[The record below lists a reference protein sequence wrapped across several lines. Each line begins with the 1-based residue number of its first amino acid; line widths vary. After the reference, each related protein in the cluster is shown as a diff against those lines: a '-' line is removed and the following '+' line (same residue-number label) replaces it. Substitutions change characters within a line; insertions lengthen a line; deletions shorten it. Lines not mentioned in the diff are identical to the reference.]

1 MIEKTELLVIGGGP
15 AGLTAALHA
24 GRYGTKTVIVDDA
37 IRPGGQLIKQT
48 HKFFGSRMEYAGT
61 RGFQIAKLLLK
72 ELEKL
77 NNVKIYDQTT
87 ATGYYEDGVLTCL
100 KGERYFK
107 IKPERVIVATGAFEK
122 TIPFVGNDLPGVY
135 GAGAVQTIMN
145 LYGVVPAKRVLMVG
159 AGNIGLIISYQL
171 LQTGVE
177 VAAIVEGMDK
187 IGGYQVHAS
196 KVRRMGIPILTKHT
210 IVEAVGE
217 REVEGAIIS
226 KIDENWHPIPGT
238 EKKLDVDTIC
248 LAVGLSPTIDI
259 LRQAGAKIAYIP
271 ELGGDVAIRD
281 EFMETTAKGIYVAG
295 DAAGVEEASSAI
307 IEGAIAGISAAK
319 SLGKS
324 IPDFE
329 KQIAK
334 LREELNNLRA
344 GPFGE
349 KIKLGLKKLKELNQQ
364 SK

>member
-1 MIEKTELLVIGGGP
+1 MQVIEEIELLVIGGGP
-15 AGLTAALHA
+15 AGLTSALHA
-24 GRYGTKTVIVDDA
+24 GRYGTETAIVDDA

-48 HKFFGSRMEYAGT
+48 HKFFGSKMEYAGT
-61 RGFQIAKLLLK
+61 RGFQIAELLLK
-72 ELEKL
+72 ELSKF
-77 NNVKIYDQTT
+77 NNVKIYDRTT
-87 ATGYYEDGVLTCL
+87 ATGYYEDGVITCL
-100 KGERYFK
+100 RGEKYFK
-107 IKPERVIVATGAFEK
+107 IKPKRVIIATGAFERM
-122 TIPFVGNDLPGVY
+122 IPFVGNDLPGVY
-135 GAGAVQTIMN
+135 GAGAVQTVMN
-145 LYGVVPAKRVLMVG
+145 LYGVVPAKRALMVG

-171 LQTGVE
+171 LQAGVE
-177 VAAIVEGMDK
+177 VVAIIEGMDK
-187 IGGYQVHAS
+187 IGGYQVHSS
-196 KVRRMGIPILTKHT
+196 KVRRMGVPILTRHT
-210 IVEAVGE
+210 IIEAVGE

-226 KIDENWHPIPGT
+226 KIDENWRPIPGT
-238 EKKLDVDTIC
+238 EKRLDVDTIC

-259 LRQAGAKIAYIP
+259 LRQAGAKIVYIP

-295 DAAGVEEASSAI
+295 DTAGIEEASSAI

-349 KIKLGLKKLKELNQQ
+349 KIKQGLEKL
-364 SK
+364 SRFSI

>member
-1 MIEKTELLVIGGGP
+1 VIEEIELLVIGGGP
-15 AGLTAALHA
+15 AGLTSALHA
-24 GRYGTKTVIVDDA
+24 GRYGTETAIVDDA

-48 HKFFGSRMEYAGT
+48 HKFFGSKMEYAGT
-61 RGFQIAKLLLK
+61 RGFQIAELLLK
-72 ELEKL
+72 ELSKF
-77 NNVKIYDQTT
+77 NNVKIYDRTT
-87 ATGYYEDGVLTCL
+87 ATGYYEDGVITCL
-100 KGERYFK
+100 RGEKYFK
-107 IKPERVIVATGAFEK
+107 IKPKRVIIATGAFERM
-122 TIPFVGNDLPGVY
+122 IPFVGNDLPGVY
-135 GAGAVQTIMN
+135 GAGAVQTVMN
-145 LYGVVPAKRVLMVG
+145 LYGVVPAKRALMVG

-171 LQTGVE
+171 LQAGVE
-177 VAAIVEGMDK
+177 VVAIIEGMDK
-187 IGGYQVHAS
+187 IGGYQVHSS
-196 KVRRMGIPILTKHT
+196 KVRRMGVPILTRHT
-210 IVEAVGE
+210 IIEAVGE

-226 KIDENWHPIPGT
+226 KIDENWRPIPGT
-238 EKKLDVDTIC
+238 EKRLDVDTIC

-259 LRQAGAKIAYIP
+259 LRQAGAKIVYIP

-295 DAAGVEEASSAI
+295 DTAGIEEASSAI

-349 KIKLGLKKLKELNQQ
+349 KIKQGLEKL
-364 SK
+364 SRFSI

>member
-1 MIEKTELLVIGGGP
+1 M
-15 AGLTAALHA
+15 
-24 GRYGTKTVIVDDA
+24 
-37 IRPGGQLIKQT
+37 
-48 HKFFGSRMEYAGT
+48 
-61 RGFQIAKLLLK
+61 
-72 ELEKL
+72 
-77 NNVKIYDQTT
+77 
-87 ATGYYEDGVLTCL
+87 TCL
-100 KGERYFK
+100 RGEKYFK
-107 IKPERVIVATGAFEK
+107 IKPERVIIETDAFERM
-122 TIPFVGNDLPGVY
+122 IPFVGNDLPGVY
-135 GAGAVQTIMN
+135 GAGAVQTVMN

-171 LQTGVE
+171 LQAGVE
-177 VAAIVEGMDK
+177 VVAIIEGMDK
-187 IGGYQVHAS
+187 IGGYQVHSS
-196 KVRRMGIPILTKHT
+196 KVRRMGVPILTRHT
-210 IVEAVGE
+210 IIEAVGE

-226 KIDENWHPIPGT
+226 KIDENWRPIPGT
-238 EKKLDVDTIC
+238 EKRLDVDTIC

-259 LRQAGAKIAYIP
+259 LRQAGAKIVYIP

-295 DAAGVEEASSAI
+295 DTAGIEEASSAI

-349 KIKLGLKKLKELNQQ
+349 KIKQGLEKL
-364 SK
+364 SRFSI